1 MLDESSIRDSARCD
15 IGRRSFLKA
24 GVAIPAGL
32 AWGRSSIAATRP
44 APAKSVILIWLWGG
58 PSHID
63 TFDPKPEAPLEYRS
77 PFPVISTR
85 EPGVQFSELLPK
97 LAVRSNR
104 FSVIRSHAT
113 WSANHM
119 QAGTVGLTGHNTHL
133 ETSQPSFGAIVGQH
147 KERRDSRPPFVM
159 LGCGIPR
166 DNQQR
171 LSGCGGGHFGAS
183 AGPVV
188 ASCSSDGRIEIPS
201 TQSPIQLA
209 SWNGTSSGESP
220 ATDDFSSLLSELP
233 TESTATQDRFGRSRF
248 GQNCLLARRLVEAGV
263 PFIQVNWSQYAA
275 GLAPDGEPGW
285 DMHLYNFESLQ
296 DRHGPVF
303 DKAFS
308 ALLDDLQDRGMLDST
323 LVVAMGEFGRT
334 PRINARASRDDWH
347 RCYFSLWSG
356 GGVQPGRVIGASDRT
371 AEEPVTPAISPLM
384 VGTTIAE
391 LAGVDIH
398 VRRELGVLRGGSVIR
413 ELL

>member
-1 MLDESSIRDSARCD
+1 MLDESSIRDSARYG

-32 AWGRSSIAATRP
+32 AFGKSCLAATRP

-85 EPGVQFSELLPK
+85 QPGVQFSELLPK
-97 LAVRSNR
+97 LAARSNR

-113 WSANHM
+113 SSSNHV
-119 QAGTVGLTGHNTHL
+119 QAGTIGLTGHDTHL
-133 ETSQPSFGAIVGQH
+133 EMPQPSFGAIVGKH
-147 KERRDSRPPFVM
+147 KGGGGSRPPFVM
-159 LGCGIPR
+159 LGRGIPR
-166 DNQQR
+166 DNQQL
-171 LSGCGGGHFGAS
+171 LSGWGGGQFGAS
-183 AGPVV
+183 AGPAV

-201 TQSPIQLA
+201 RQSPIQLA
-209 SWNGTSSGESP
+209 AWSDAHCDEP
-220 ATDDFSSLLSELP
+220 PVADDLSSLLSALP
-233 TESTATQDRFGRSRF
+233 TESSTTHDRFGRSRF

-263 PFIQVNWSQYAA
+263 PFVQVNWSQYAD
-275 GLAPDGEPGW
+275 GLAPEGDPGW
-285 DMHLYNFESLQ
+285 DMHLYNFETLQ
-296 DRHGPVF
+296 DRHGPLF
-303 DKAFS
+303 DRAFS
-308 ALLDDLQDRGMLDST
+308 ALLDDLQERGMLDST
-323 LVVAMGEFGRT
+323 LVVAIGEFGRA

-356 GGVQPGRVIGASDRT
+356 GGVQPGRVIGTSDRT

-391 LAGVDIH
+391 LTGVDIQ
-398 VRRELGVLRGGSVIR
+398 VRRDLGVLSGGTVIR